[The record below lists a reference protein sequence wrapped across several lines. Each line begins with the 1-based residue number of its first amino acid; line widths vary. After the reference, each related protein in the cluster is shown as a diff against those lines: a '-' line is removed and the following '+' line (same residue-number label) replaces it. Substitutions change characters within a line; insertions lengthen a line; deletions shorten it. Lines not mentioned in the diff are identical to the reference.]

1 METHIWNFF
10 KTLIQHFDLLK
21 KNLSPYNIFEDQNKM
36 KLMFRFDVILDLI
49 DVRDHPS
56 QFSVS

>member
-21 KNLSPYNIFEDQNKM
+21 KKLSPYNIFEDQNKM
-36 KLMFRFDVILDLI
+36 KLMFRFDVILDLT